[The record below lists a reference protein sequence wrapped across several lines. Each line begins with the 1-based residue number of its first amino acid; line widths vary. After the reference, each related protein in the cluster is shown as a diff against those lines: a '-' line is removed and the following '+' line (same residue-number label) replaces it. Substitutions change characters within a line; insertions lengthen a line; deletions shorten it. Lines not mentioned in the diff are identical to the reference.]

1 MAPLVIYKFVRES
14 PNMSDVPLE
23 AMSSAS
29 SQPDTISELL
39 ARLLMARGPGGQEDE
54 VREICLQTVTP
65 VCDETWVDAA
75 GNLIGFIKGRR
86 EGIESRRAVRVM
98 AHMDEIAMVVKSVNA
113 DGTLR
118 VTALGGANPVNF
130 GMCPVDILGDH
141 EVIPGVLSFGS
152 MHATQNAPQGADV
165 LSGDVHWNDV
175 HVVTRT
181 SLQILRAHGVRP
193 GTRVVLSRHWR
204 EPFRVG
210 DAIAAHF
217 LDDRAPMA
225 AVIDSARQLSHRRN
239 DLACDVYFVFT
250 TSEEESN
257 AGAMFASTTLPGDT
271 TIAVEVGPVM
281 DEYGTKLCIDP
292 IINTGDEKGYYTRE
306 VVTSLAAAAQACGYI
321 PQYALLVDFASDASA
336 VLSNGSSAKA
346 GCLAI
351 PTENTH
357 GYELI
362 LDGAVQAC
370 SATLCQYLVAL
381 QAE

>member
-1 MAPLVIYKFVRES
+1 MAPLVIYKFPRES
-14 PNMSDVPLE
+14 PKMSDRDRE
-23 AMSSAS
+23 ATSNAS
-29 SQPDTISELL
+29 SQQDTIPELL
-39 ARLLMARGPGGQEDE
+39 AQLLMARGPGGQEDE
-54 VREICLQTVTP
+54 VREICVQTITP
-65 VCDETWVDAA
+65 FCDETWVDAA
-75 GNLIGFIKGRR
+75 GNVIGLIKGERT
-86 EGIESRRAVRVM
+86 GTESRRAVKVM
-98 AHMDEIAMVVKSVNA
+98 AHMDEIAMVVKSVNE

-130 GMCPVDILGDH
+130 GMCPVDILGDKQI
-141 EVIPGVLSFGS
+141 IPGVLSFGS
-152 MHATQNAPQGADV
+152 MHATDNAPQGADV

-175 HVVTRT
+175 HVVTRS
-181 SLQILRAHGVRP
+181 SLETLRTHGVRP

-210 DAIAAHF
+210 DAIASHF

-225 AVIDSARQLSHRRN
+225 AVIDSARQMSQCKN
-239 DLACDVYFVFT
+239 DLTCDVYFVFT

-257 AGAMFASTTLPGDT
+257 AGAMFASANLPGDT

-281 DEYGTKLCIDP
+281 EEYGTRLSIDP
-292 IINTGDEKGYYTRE
+292 IINTGDEKGYYTRA
-306 VVTSLAAAAQACGYI
+306 VVTSLAAAAERCGYT

-362 LDGAVQAC
+362 LDGAIQAC
-370 SATLCQYLVAL
+370 SATLSEYLVTC
-381 QAE
+381 

>member
-1 MAPLVIYKFVRES
+1 
-14 PNMSDVPLE
+14 MSDIQRE
-23 AMSSAS
+23 ALSSAS
-29 SQPDTISELL
+29 SQQDTISELL
-39 ARLLMARGPGGQEDE
+39 ARLLMASGPGGQEDE
-54 VREICLQTVTP
+54 VRAICMEAITP
-65 VCDETWVDAA
+65 LCDETWVDAA
-75 GNLIGFIKGRR
+75 GNLIGLIKGRQDCV
-86 EGIESRRAVRVM
+86 ESRRAVKVM
-98 AHMDEIAMVVKSVNA
+98 AHMDEIAMIVKSVNS

-130 GMCPVDILGDH
+130 GMCPVDILGDN
-141 EVIPGVLSFGS
+141 EIIPGVLSFGS

-165 LSGDVHWNDV
+165 LSGNVHWDDV
-175 HVVTRT
+175 HVITRS

-204 EPFRVG
+204 QPFRVG

-225 AVIDSARQLSHRRN
+225 AVIDSARQLSHRRS
-239 DLACDVYFVFT
+239 DLTCDVYFVFT

-257 AGAMFASTTLPGDT
+257 AGAMFASTSLPGDT

-281 DEYGTKLCIDP
+281 DEYGTRLCIDP

-306 VVTSLAAAAQACGYI
+306 VVTSLASAAEACGYS

-336 VLSNGSSAKA
+336 VLSNGSSAEA

-362 LDGAVQAC
+362 LDGAIQAC
-370 SATLCQYLVAL
+370 SVTLCQFLVAF
-381 QAE
+381 QAGGNE